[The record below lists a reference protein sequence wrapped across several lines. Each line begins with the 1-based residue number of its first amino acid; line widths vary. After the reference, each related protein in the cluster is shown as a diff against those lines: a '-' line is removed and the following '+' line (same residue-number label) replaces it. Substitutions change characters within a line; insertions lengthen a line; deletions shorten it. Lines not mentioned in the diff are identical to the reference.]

1 MECATLSV
9 HPPVSL
15 LSILLCIYLL
25 SDWRRL
31 SPQHFLSQIDLLVS
45 IEQLALHH
53 RSRSALS
60 RLRCNKHILP
70 LTAYLSRIGSNEILC
85 AATGITRL
93 RPLLISFFEIVL
105 WSFTPHFLQQLTVNT
120 TFITSRVKLLG
131 SLIFLFS
138 FITNKNRFF

>member
-15 LSILLCIYLL
+15 LSILLFIYLL

-45 IEQLALHH
+45 IEQLSFHH

-70 LTAYLSRIGSNEILC
+70 LTAYLSRIG
-85 AATGITRL
+85 RD
-93 RPLLISFFEIVL
+93 
-105 WSFTPHFLQQLTVNT
+105 WHHT
-120 TFITSRVKLLG
+120 TQTTSY
-131 SLIFLFS
+131 LIFRNCAVEFYASLS
-138 FITNKNRFF
+138 SAAHL